1 MAKKTLTINNAKD
14 ELENLKVGD
23 IVQMPGMRSIAYQG
37 KIEGKLSFLER
48 GVSEGRDIIKELGF
62 GISDLA
68 IDEKNTHF
76 FKGYKE
82 KTYDASSN
90 EAYSSRDK
98 FLTEV
103 KL

>member
-1 MAKKTLTINNAKD
+1 MAKKILTMNNAKG
-14 ELENLKVGD
+14 ELETLKVGD
-23 IVQMPGMRSIAYQG
+23 IVQMPGMELVAYQG
-37 KIEGKLSFLER
+37 RIEGRLSFLER
-48 GVSEGRDIIKELGF
+48 GISEGRDIIKELEV

-82 KTYDASSN
+82 KTYDVSSN